1 MSDSNDKPS
10 NLNPPSPSKESSE
23 KTALEEIL
31 PEQDSYEVIQQSDM
45 NTAGEGI
52 PGPSGLCANNPG
64 NDDPPRGSISEDE
77 QHEDNSRN
85 NTNDTDDRH
94 QENNDRENDSN
105 QQNDAAVESQTNCM
119 QCCKRGICCCII
131 EHLRA
136 PTNPPR
142 NEDID
147 CTKLCTGGPRG
158 YWLLAAVF
166 IALVSFLLIIL
177 TARQAKFPVWDL
189 KIVWC
194 SNHSTYDLDK
204 VSCIYPNETD
214 FFTQERVDKFVN
226 VLHSIIL
233 NEGCNDGLQD
243 KFNIA
248 TKFHG
253 QYPEIKNYT
262 ILNDLIRIHKF
273 DIKNATKLIRLC
285 RLHFRSS
292 NRDLVHPVGDD
303 GDGFIYMYDDLMKY
317 CSYTSDWSNNVWIS
331 VKAFALVHTIIVILR
346 ALGRNYKWPCKVI
359 SEIQQFRQVA

>member
-1 MSDSNDKPS
+1 
-10 NLNPPSPSKESSE
+10 
-23 KTALEEIL
+23 
-31 PEQDSYEVIQQSDM
+31 M
-45 NTAGEGI
+45 NIAGDGI
-52 PGPSGLCANNPG
+52 RPGSSGLCANNPR
-64 NDDPPRGSISEDE
+64 NDAPPRGE

-85 NTNDTDDRH
+85 NNGQDERIRRDDRV
-94 QENNDRENDSN
+94 NDPNH
-105 QQNDAAVESQTNCM
+105 QNDAAAESQCCN
-119 QCCKRGICCCII
+119 QCGRWCREVICCCI

-136 PTNPPR
+136 PTKPPPA

-147 CTKLCTGGPRG
+147 CCKLCIGGPRG
-158 YWLLAAVF
+158 YWLLGAVF
-166 IALVSFLLIIL
+166 IGLIWFWLIWTEGL
-177 TARQAKFPVWDL
+177 AKFPVWDL
-189 KIVWC
+189 KIFVC

-253 QYPEIKNYT
+253 QYPEIKNHT

-273 DIKNATKLIRLC
+273 DIKNATKLIQLC
-285 RLHFRSS
+285 KIHFRSS

-303 GDGFIYMYDDLMKY
+303 GFLYMHDDLMTY
-317 CSYTSDWSNNVWIS
+317 CSYKSHWLSNVLIS
-331 VKAFALVHTIIVILR
+331 VLMSCLVHVIIGILR

-359 SEIQQFRQVA
+359 SEIQQFCRVAQEANP